1 MTTPADTVPK
11 TIIKIFPETI
21 GSFARNPAELPAP
34 SAAPNAF
41 TQLWKW
47 LWLPL
52 LVACVPAFLFGQLA
66 AGIACLALGV
76 ILLVL
81 ALLPAKRQVEPRA
94 ELDAFFDEDGLHLPA
109 EVVTLGDS
117 FIPYAEMTR
126 ILTLDLP
133 AQAGKTVVWWRQ
145 YQIHTR
151 RPLEKPHVEINTLR
165 SLDSVVSVLNR
176 LKRLPTTRHIDIP
189 PPVEAAPPA
198 GAKSKEI
205 RLR

>member
-1 MTTPADTVPK
+1 MMTTADTAPK

-21 GSFARNPAELPAP
+21 GSFARTPAELPVP
-34 SAAPNAF
+34 SAPPSAF
-41 TQLWKW
+41 RQLWKW

-52 LVACVPAFLFGQLA
+52 LLLSVPAFLLGHLE

-81 ALLPAKRQVEPRA
+81 ALMPAKRQIEPRT

-109 EVVTLGDS
+109 ENISLGES
-117 FIPYAEMTR
+117 FIPYTEMTR

-151 RPLEKPHVEINTLR
+151 RALETPHVEINTRR

-176 LKRLPTTRHIDIP
+176 LKRLPSTRHIDIP
-189 PPVEAAPPA
+189 PTVETAPPS
-198 GAKSKEI
+198 GTKRKEI

>member
-1 MTTPADTVPK
+1 ISVDGSRQRRAVGGPRRRRARTDAALGQASDIQGYRRMTTPADTVPK

-21 GSFARNPAELPAP
+21 GSFARNPADLPAP

-81 ALLPAKRQVEPRA
+81 ALLPAKPQVEPRA
-94 ELDAFFDEDGLHLPA
+94 ELD
-109 EVVTLGDS
+109 
-117 FIPYAEMTR
+117 
-126 ILTLDLP
+126 
-133 AQAGKTVVWWRQ
+133 
-145 YQIHTR
+145 
-151 RPLEKPHVEINTLR
+151 
-165 SLDSVVSVLNR
+165 
-176 LKRLPTTRHIDIP
+176 
-189 PPVEAAPPA
+189 
-198 GAKSKEI
+198 
-205 RLR
+205 